1 MDDEEQRFGED
12 IDPSTGMRRPEI
24 AGNNTVEQ
32 DFSGVAAIAPEALKG
47 KITALLERP
56 EGQANLSKSINFFEA
71 RTAIVRKMIEART
84 PLEYAK
90 SQLRRGSRDFLESVE
105 KRKEF
110 LQQAHDEL
118 RQAEARVKPGS
129 LLVSEKDGVERAKA
143 ALAEAQAALTKWE
156 EVFIP
161 GYKKDVV
168 DLEQSLSQMQ
178 SDLQTATSEEQTWR
192 AGIAEDERL
201 TLDQALVLDVYSR
214 NQEDIEQVKQ
224 RQTDFF
230 VKLVVFNSK
239 IDKASSERPQDL
251 GIRNT
256 FKGMLQPVERYANAA
271 KNLGVVGKFV
281 KGEIGAGGSVEQQEK
296 ITQSVKDVL
305 FKFCVLTS
313 GEREKLKNFDQSR
326 YITDN
331 LGGFDLL
338 YNELVNNEGYK
349 YMSATGDPESL
360 RPLDQANAW
369 LSQFKDIKAPMDAL
383 LGSAGIKVIPIAL
396 GKTGFDSRYHV
407 GRSATKKSSLPNG
420 VITAIIRNGFS
431 QGDKILQLPE
441 VLVNRI

>member
-118 RQAEARVKPGS
+118 RQA
-129 LLVSEKDGVERAKA
+129 
-143 ALAEAQAALTKWE
+143 ALTKWE

-161 GYKKDVV
+161 GYKKEVV

-407 GRSATKKSSLPNG
+407 VRSATKKSSLPNG